1 MGRHN
6 YSQELEY
13 EIARGTDTTSPAS
26 LLGPGFVRQALN
38 CNIGTTGGY
47 SKRDGCLKQLTT
59 PWADAGPLD
68 LAIRGGVE
76 YRMLN
81 GTTQKLFFGTN
92 DVTVGKLGKDNGA
105 GGITDLVTGLDPT
118 KRLAFAQIE
127 ERLYAFNGDS
137 VNAPFVYEGVGA
149 RELGIDAPVAAPTT
163 TGSTGG
169 QLNDG
174 PYIFAYTYAIRDS
187 GTLKIIAESSPS
199 DLAEITLT
207 ALQNRVI
214 LGVVASSATV
224 SGSLE
229 IVIRIWRTVVNGSVL
244 FLEDTIAN
252 VTGNYNSD
260 ASDDALDTQQ
270 LELDNS
276 RLETFEGYT
285 KAQFPVI
292 ARNRLFVAHENR
304 NEVRFSKIGQDGPLL
319 ESFPALNYA
328 SVEGLYGA
336 ADKIVGLAQINGIPI
351 VIKERS
357 IGRLEEVGLPEITQA
372 EDLVTYIY
380 REISQTVGGISHFGT
395 CQVFDELVFIG
406 SDNVYATDGQR
417 VRPIAPLIQRTIRGL
432 DFRPSKKTKISMIN
446 DTKYRRV
453 YIQVFETQAAAEPTF
468 TLVGDYQQYPDFRW
482 TFYSAGSNNSTHPG
496 FRVGSF
502 FQFTNNTDGSLET
515 YFGNSNKDGNY
526 YKMNTGTF
534 DDDNGTERGIYFKL
548 ISRPYTMGQPL
559 VTKLYKNIRIFAEA
573 ADDTYSLEF
582 CTIFDL
588 SVEEEFC
595 QEFTIP
601 GVGNNWDEHNW
612 SDDAETEADPMI
624 WAGPALAELTYDP
637 HRKAKFMQ
645 LVFNQTEKDA
655 PVTLLGWGVSG
666 SIFSGL

>member
-6 YSQELEY
+6 YVQELEY
-13 EIARGTDTTSPAS
+13 EMARGTDTTSPAS

-47 SKRDGCLKQLTT
+47 SKRDGSLKQLTT

-68 LAIRGGVE
+68 LAIRNGVE
-76 YRMLN
+76 YRKLD
-81 GTTQKLFFGTN
+81 GTTQRLFYGTN
-92 DVTVGKLGKDNGA
+92 DTSVGKLGKADGA
-105 GGITDLVTGLDPT
+105 GGIIDLVTGLDPT

-137 VNAPFVYEGVGA
+137 VNAPFVYEGIGA
-149 RELGIDAPVAAPTT
+149 RELGIDRPLVAPTT
-163 TGSTGG
+163 IASTGG
-169 QLNDG
+169 NLIEG
-174 PYIFAYTYAIRDS
+174 PYIYAYTYAIRDI
-187 GTLKIIAESSPS
+187 GTLRIIAESSPS
-199 DLAEITLT
+199 DLANITLT
-207 ALQNRVI
+207 SLQNRVI
-214 LGVVASSATV
+214 LGVVASTATV
-224 SGSLE
+224 SGTLE
-229 IVIRIWRTVVNGSVL
+229 IVIRIWRTVSSGSVL
-244 FLEDTIAN
+244 FLETIIPN
-252 VTGNYNSD
+252 VTGSYNSD
-260 ASDDALDTQQ
+260 AADAELETQQ
-270 LELDNS
+270 MEFDNS
-276 RLETFEGYT
+276 RLNSFEGYT

-304 NEVRFSKIGQDGPLL
+304 NEGRFSKIGQDGPLL
-319 ESFPALNYA
+319 ESFPALSYYSA
-328 SVEGLYGA
+328 EGIHGA
-336 ADKIVGLAQINGIPI
+336 ADRVVGQAQINGT
-351 VIKERS
+351 VIILKERS
-357 IGRLEEVGLPEITQA
+357 VGRLEEVGLPEISQA
-372 EDLVTYIY
+372 EDFVTYIY
-380 REISQTVGGISHFGT
+380 REISQTIGAISHFGT
-395 CQVFDELVFIG
+395 IQVMDELIFIG
-406 SDNVYATDGQR
+406 KDNVYATDGQR
-417 VRPIAPLIQRTIRGL
+417 VRPIAPLIQKTIRGL
-432 DFRPSKKTKISMIN
+432 DFRPSKKNKVSMTN
-446 DTKYRRV
+446 DTKYRRI
-453 YIQVFETQAAAEPTF
+453 YIQVFETQAAAEPVF

-482 TFYSAGSNNSTHPG
+482 TFYSAGSNNVTHPG
-496 FRVGSF
+496 LRAGSF
-502 FQFTNNTDGSLET
+502 FQFTNSTDGSLET

-534 DDDNGTERGIYFKL
+534 DDDNGTERGIFFKI

-573 ADDTYSLEF
+573 ADDTYALEF

-601 GVGNNWDEHNW
+601 GIGNNWDEEDW
-612 SDDAETEADPMI
+612 DTELI